1 MYLFQLII
9 LNFNGLRGIGMNF
22 KDKLLELFNNE
33 NYKPSKIDNILK
45 MLDVDYS
52 QKGIVEDL
60 LKDLEKDGTI
70 YKTKNEKYALSER
83 LDIIK
88 GKIDATSRGFAFLI
102 PENENIK
109 DIFISKDNLNSA
121 MQNDIVLVRVI
132 KKVEG
137 KKWEGE
143 VVKILKRANS
153 TIVGTFE
160 KSRNFGFVVPD
171 DRSITQDVFI
181 SKADTMNAE
190 DGMKVVVKIT
200 KWPEKRRSPEGKIV
214 EILGRKNDPGVDVL
228 SVIRSYNIPE
238 EFPKKVIREAENI
251 EEKISS
257 EETSGRTDLRHLN
270 IVTIDGE
277 DAKDLD
283 DAVAVE
289 KLDSGDYILY
299 VSIADVSHYVKEG
312 SELDKEALNRGCS
325 VYFIDRVIPMLP
337 HRLSNGICSLNPSED
352 RLTLTVKMKIDKN
365 GNVVDHDIFESVI
378 RSKERMTYTNVY
390 KILEGN
396 DDELKERYKDLIE
409 DFNNMRD
416 LAKILLERRK
426 RRGSVD
432 FDFEEAK
439 IIVDEK
445 GKPVD
450 IVKVER
456 NIAHRIIEEFMLVAN
471 ETVAEH
477 MHWINVPFVYR
488 VHEHPD
494 MEKLM
499 AFNKFIHNL
508 GYHIKGIGG
517 DEIHPKAL
525 QELIKQVRGKNEQRI
540 VETLLL
546 RSLKR
551 ARYSPEDLGHYAL
564 ATQYY
569 THFTSPIR
577 RYPDLI
583 IHRIIKE
590 NIHGKLNEK
599 RQEHYNKILNDISL
613 KSSERERAADSAEKE
628 IEDLKKVEY
637 MKERIGNVYKAIIA
651 NVTNYGFFVELDNTV
666 EGLVDIDTLD
676 DDYYHYDDETYTL
689 IGERT
694 KRKFSIGDE
703 VYVKVVGANVDRRE
717 IDFVLASPDE
727 ANKDKD
733 A

>member
-1 MYLFQLII
+1 
-9 LNFNGLRGIGMNF
+9 MNF
-22 KDKLLELFNNE
+22 KDKLLELFSDE

-171 DRSITQDVFI
+171 DRNITQDVFI
-181 SKADTMNAE
+181 SKADTMNAQ

-251 EEKISS
+251 EDKISS
-257 EETSGRTDLRHLN
+257 EEISGRTDLRHLN

-396 DDELKERYKDLIE
+396 DELKERYKDLVG

-416 LAKILLERRK
+416 LANILLERRK

-439 IIVDEK
+439 VIVDEN
-445 GKPVD
+445 GKPTD

-727 ANKDKD
+727 ATKIKMLDMSF
-733 A
+733 

>member
-1 MYLFQLII
+1 
-9 LNFNGLRGIGMNF
+9 MNF

>member
-1 MYLFQLII
+1 
-9 LNFNGLRGIGMNF
+9 MNF
-22 KDKLLELFNNE
+22 KDKLLELFNDE

-121 MQNDIVLVRVI
+121 MQNDIVLVRVT

-181 SKADTMNAE
+181 SKSDTMNAQ

-214 EILGRKNDPGVDVL
+214 EILGKKDDPGVDVL

-257 EETSGRTDLRHLN
+257 EEISGRTDLRNLN

-289 KLDSGDYILY
+289 KLKSGDYILY

-390 KILEGN
+390 KILEEN

-416 LAKILLERRK
+416 LAEILLERRK

-439 IIVDEK
+439 VIVDEN

-525 QELIKQVRGKNEQRI
+525 QELIKQVRGKNEQRV

-613 KSSERERAADSAEKE
+613 KASERERAADSAEKE

-689 IGERT
+689 VGERT
-694 KRKFSIGDE
+694 NKRFSIGDV

-727 ANKDKD
+727 MSVGDD

>member
-1 MYLFQLII
+1 
-9 LNFNGLRGIGMNF
+9 MNF
-22 KDKLLELFNNE
+22 KDKLLELFNDE
-33 NYKPSKIDNILK
+33 NYKPSRIDNILK

-52 QKGIVEDL
+52 QKGIVEVL

-121 MQNDIVLVRVI
+121 MQNDIVLVRVT

-143 VVKILKRANS
+143 VVKILKRANA

-160 KSRNFGFVVPD
+160 KSRNFGFVIPD

-181 SKADTMNAE
+181 SKSDTMNAE

-214 EILGRKNDPGVDVL
+214 EILGKKDDPGVDVL

-238 EFPKKVIREAENI
+238 EFPKKVIKEAENI
-251 EEKISS
+251 QEKISS
-257 EETSGRTDLRHLN
+257 EEISGRTDLRHLN

-352 RLTLTVKMKIDKN
+352 RLTLTVKMKIDRN

-378 RSKERMTYTNVY
+378 RSKERMTYTNVH
-390 KILEGN
+390 KILEES
-396 DDELKERYKDLIE
+396 DEELKERYKDLIE
-409 DFNNMRD
+409 DFNNMKD

-525 QELIKQVRGKNEQRI
+525 QELIKQVRGKNEQRV

-613 KSSERERAADSAEKE
+613 KASERERAADSAEKE

-727 ANKDKD
+727 ATKIKMLDRRF
-733 A
+733 

>member
-1 MYLFQLII
+1 
-9 LNFNGLRGIGMNF
+9 MNF
-22 KDKLLELFNNE
+22 KDKLLELFNDE

-181 SKADTMNAE
+181 SKTDTMNAE

-257 EETSGRTDLRHLN
+257 EETSGRIDLRHLN

-717 IDFVLASPDE
+717 IDFVLASSDE

>member
-1 MYLFQLII
+1 
-9 LNFNGLRGIGMNF
+9 MNF
-22 KDKLLELFNNE
+22 KYKLLELFNDE

-238 EFPKKVIREAENI
+238 EFPQKVIRESENI

-257 EETSGRTDLRHLN
+257 EEISGRTDLRHLN

-289 KLDSGDYILY
+289 KLKSGDYILY
-299 VSIADVSHYVKEG
+299 VSIADISHYVKEG

-325 VYFIDRVIPMLP
+325 VYFVDRVIPMLP
-337 HRLSNGICSLNPSED
+337 QRLSNGICSLNPSED
-352 RLTLTVKMKIDKN
+352 RLTLTVKMKINRD
-365 GNVVDHDIFESVI
+365 GNVIDHDIFESVI
-378 RSKERMTYTNVY
+378 RSKKRMTYTNVY

-396 DDELKERYKDLIE
+396 DDELKERYRDLVE

-416 LAKILLERRK
+416 LANILLERRK

-439 IIVDEK
+439 IIVDEN
-445 GKPVD
+445 GKPTD

-525 QELIKQVRGKNEQRI
+525 QELIKQVRGKNEQRV

-694 KRKFSIGDE
+694 KRKFSIGDV
-703 VYVKVVGANVDRRE
+703 VYVKVVGANVDKRE
-717 IDFVLASPDE
+717 VDFVLATPDG
-727 ANKDKD
+727 K
-733 A
+733 

>member
-1 MYLFQLII
+1 
-9 LNFNGLRGIGMNF
+9 MNF
-22 KDKLLELFNNE
+22 KDKLLELFSDE

-109 DIFISKDNLNSA
+109 DIFISKDNLNNA

-171 DRSITQDVFI
+171 DRNITQDVFI
-181 SKADTMNAE
+181 SKADTMNAQ

-257 EETSGRTDLRHLN
+257 EEISGRTDLRHLN

-337 HRLSNGICSLNPSED
+337 YRLSNGICSLNPSED
-352 RLTLTVKMKIDKN
+352 RLTLTVKMKINRD

-396 DDELKERYKDLIE
+396 DELKERYKDLIE

-439 IIVDEK
+439 IIVDEN

>member
-1 MYLFQLII
+1 
-9 LNFNGLRGIGMNF
+9 MNF
-22 KDKLLELFNNE
+22 KDKLLELFSDE

-109 DIFISKDNLNSA
+109 DIFISKDNLNNA

-171 DRSITQDVFI
+171 DRNITQDVFI
-181 SKADTMNAE
+181 SKADTMNAQ

-251 EEKISS
+251 EDKISS
-257 EETSGRTDLRHLN
+257 EEISGRTDLRHLN

-396 DDELKERYKDLIE
+396 DDELKERYKDLVG

-439 IIVDEK
+439 VIVDEN
-445 GKPVD
+445 GKPTD

-727 ANKDKD
+727 ATKIKMLDMSF
-733 A
+733 